1 MKIAPAALL
10 LPMFVLGLLGS
21 SAAVAQVLQ
30 WRLGVS
36 YASGLH
42 DVTNFYEDN
51 FRKAGFDV
59 NVDLKFP
66 LGIAGGATYD
76 WASGLRADADLG
88 PVFVIGG
95 DVKHSEMPLVLT
107 VGYSFLRD
115 SDLSPYVRVGAAYH
129 FVDGDL
135 YSSSK
140 VGPFAAVGVDFT
152 HFTIEI
158 ALDRSEVEFDSL
170 DCTAGASC
178 RLTKT
183 SLHTY
188 DFLAGAYWRF

>member
-1 MKIAPAALL
+1 MKIATAAMLL
-10 LPMFVLGLLGS
+10 LGWFVS
-21 SAAVAQVLQ
+21 PAVSAQALQ
-30 WRLGVS
+30 WRLGLA
-36 YASGLH
+36 YASGLQ
-42 DVTNFYEDN
+42 DVTDLYEDN

-66 LGIAGGATYD
+66 LGIAGGVSYD
-76 WASGLRADADLG
+76 WLSGVRVDANLG

-107 VGYSFLRD
+107 VGYNFLRD

-135 YSSSK
+135 YSSAK
-140 VGPFAAVGVDFT
+140 LGPFVAVGVDFT
-152 HFTIEI
+152 HFTIEV

-170 DCTAGASC
+170 DCPAGGSC
-178 RLTKT
+178 RLTTT
-183 SLHTY
+183 SLNTY
-188 DFLAGAYWRF
+188 DFLAGAYWRFR